1 MRLLQEHSIMK
12 CNMATKG
19 YIHSFQS
26 LGAVDGPGIRYIV
39 FMQGCPY
46 RCPYCHNPDT
56 REFIGGKVF
65 YATDIADKAER
76 YKTYFGSEGGVTVSG
91 GEPLC
96 QREFLTEL
104 FSELHKRGINT
115 CIDTAGIKPD
125 DKLRELLSH
134 TDTVLCDIKY
144 PEREK
149 CLELFG
155 VDLDNTLEFLHLCN
169 EMGVKVIIRHVVV
182 PSLTDREE
190 NILKIK
196 ELLKD
201 IRYEMIELLPFKK
214 LCHHKYEALGIPF
227 PMKDT
232 PECSK
237 ATIEKLKALI

>member
-1 MRLLQEHSIMK
+1 MRLFQEPSTMK

-26 LGAVDGPGIRYIV
+26 LGAVDGPGIRYMV

-56 REFIGGKVF
+56 REFIGGKEF
-65 YATDIADKAER
+65 YATEIADKAER
-76 YKTYFGSEGGVTVSG
+76 YKTYFGNDGGVTVSG

-125 DKLRELLSH
+125 EKLKELLSH

-144 PEREK
+144 SEREK
-149 CLELFG
+149 CLDLFG
-155 VDLDNTLEFLHLCN
+155 VDLDNTLEFLHLC
-169 EMGVKVIIRHVVV
+169 K
-182 PSLTDREE
+182 
-190 NILKIK
+190 
-196 ELLKD
+196 
-201 IRYEMIELLPFKK
+201 
-214 LCHHKYEALGIPF
+214 
-227 PMKDT
+227 
-232 PECSK
+232 
-237 ATIEKLKALI
+237 